1 MVALPSSMPIGQRL
15 PTTVCMKWKTAMN
28 IAFELSQ
35 EQAGIQEGKEKG
47 LPLPPRSR
55 AVERSTDRTASTAA
69 TMQPHRNDRRPRI
82 KFLLSRD
89 FDASFDPQE
98 ATSQSLLHLLLP
110 EELLHHVFSFLD
122 WPALCRC
129 ASVSHLWRRLSFAVE
144 HWRLQQ
150 QAAIASRKRRTYE
163 AEEEEAKKN
172 VPMASSYKAW
182 KDGLD
187 ARNRRTHYLMKMLRA
202 EAGEEEAMDGAKYF
216 SVEGMMIRRPF
227 AFYDYVVRPY
237 FQQQRQQWMLNRDT
251 KNQQETEEEEE
262 EQEEE
267 EQEEEEEEEQEE
279 ERKNVNKITRGVMK
293 GWLKALRLPKALE
306 EKLRLAPPK
315 DAFKALS
322 ERVIWE
328 EQVEDAREGML
339 DYHECVEQGLVAA
352 GQQQRKRR
360 RRTMKRQDDG
370 KQEGHGQQGMEEQ
383 DAQGR
388 IEWMDEMFYCFVQ
401 GEDEQWFDYEQV
413 DNDERWDPPEVDLD
427 IGDCCPYGCCNWAEM

>member
-1 MVALPSSMPIGQRL
+1 
-15 PTTVCMKWKTAMN
+15 
-28 IAFELSQ
+28 
-35 EQAGIQEGKEKG
+35 
-47 LPLPPRSR
+47 
-55 AVERSTDRTASTAA
+55 
-69 TMQPHRNDRRPRI
+69 MQPHRNARGQRI

-89 FDASFDPQE
+89 LDTSFDPQE

-129 ASVSHLWRRLSFAVE
+129 AFVSHLWRRLSFAVE
-144 HWRLQQ
+144 QWRLQQ
-150 QAAIASRKRRTYE
+150 RAAITSRKRGTYE
-163 AEEEEAKKN
+163 AEEEGAKKN
-172 VPMASSYKAW
+172 VPMSTHKAW
-182 KDGLD
+182 RDGLD

-202 EAGEEEAMDGAKYF
+202 EGGEEVADGAKYF
-216 SVEGMMIRRPF
+216 SVEGMVIRRPF

-237 FQQQRQQWMLNRDT
+237 FQQQREKWNT
-251 KNQQETEEEEE
+251 KNQRETEEE
-262 EQEEE
+262 EQEEGE
-267 EQEEEEEEEQEE
+267 
-279 ERKNVNKITRGVMK
+279 NVNKITRGVMK
-293 GWLKALRLPKALE
+293 GWLKELRLPKALD
-306 EKLRLAPPK
+306 EKLRFAPPK

-360 RRTMKRQDDG
+360 RKMRKQDG
-370 KQEGHGQQGMEEQ
+370 KQEGQPGEQGMEEQ
-383 DAQGR
+383 DAQGW

-427 IGDCCPYGCCNWAEM
+427 IGECCPFGCCNWEEM